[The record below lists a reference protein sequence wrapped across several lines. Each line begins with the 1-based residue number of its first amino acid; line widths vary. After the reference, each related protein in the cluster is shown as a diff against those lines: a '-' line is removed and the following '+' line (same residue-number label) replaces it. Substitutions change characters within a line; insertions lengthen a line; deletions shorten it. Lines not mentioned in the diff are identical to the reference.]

1 MVFLFDAIFSIG
13 FTPLQALYPV
23 EVLSFEMRAKGMA
36 FSNFAVSAATM
47 VNQFAYPVA
56 LKKIT
61 WKTYIVFVIWCPIQ
75 ALVIYFFIPE
85 TKGRTLEEL
94 DDIFNAKNPRKA
106 SLEKKKVELD
116 DHANIIHVE
125 KLGDA

>member
-1 MVFLFDAIFSIG
+1 
-13 FTPLQALYPV
+13 
-23 EVLSFEMRAKGMA
+23 MRDL
-36 FSNFAVSAATM
+36 ATL

-85 TKGRTLEEL
+85 TKVARQAFPIRTGERQKLMFVFVTQLEEL

-116 DHANIIHVE
+116 DHANITHVE
-125 KLGDA
+125 KLDQI